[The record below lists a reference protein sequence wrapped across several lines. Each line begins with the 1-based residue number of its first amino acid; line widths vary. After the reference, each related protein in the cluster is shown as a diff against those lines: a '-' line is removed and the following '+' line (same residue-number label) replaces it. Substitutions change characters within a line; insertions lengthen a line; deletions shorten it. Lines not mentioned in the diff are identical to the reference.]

1 MKGADEVPARILIA
15 DDQSDV
21 LVALGLLLKPEGYLV
36 KRVTS
41 PPQVMAALA
50 EAPFDLLLM
59 DCNYTRDTTSGQEG
73 LDLLSQVRA
82 RHEALRIVVM
92 TAWGSLELAVE
103 AMRRGAQD
111 FVSKPWDNARLL
123 TTVHTQLE
131 LGRALSEARRLRE
144 HLLEQEREAR
154 LALEAKNTELERARQ
169 VAEAANEAKSRFLAN
184 MSHEL
189 RTPLTAI
196 IGYSEMLAEEAPDLG
211 AEALLP
217 DLEKIQAAARHQ
229 LVLINEILDLA
240 KIEAGKMTLAIEE
253 FQVADVVD
261 EVIATVRPL
270 VAKNG
275 NRLALACPSD
285 PGVMRSDR
293 IKLRQI
299 LFNLL
304 SNAAKFTDGGL
315 VTIRVRSGERTADAE
330 GTEPGGDPLVR
341 SGSWLV
347 FEVSDTGLGMSA
359 EQVSRLFQ
367 AFSQAEA
374 SIASKYG
381 GTGLGLAIS
390 RKFARLMGGDIEV
403 QSEPGQGSRFAVRL
417 PRDARP
423 EASAA

>member
-1 MKGADEVPARILIA
+1 MKGSAEAPARILIA
-15 DDQSDV
+15 DDQPDV

-41 PPQVMAALA
+41 PPQVLAAL
-50 EAPFDLLLM
+50 EGEEFDLLLM

-123 TTVHTQLE
+123 TTVRTQLE

-144 HLLEQEREAR
+144 DLLEHEREAR
-154 LALEAKNTELERARQ
+154 LALEAKNAELERARQ
-169 VAEAANEAKSRFLAN
+169 VAEAASEAKSRFLAN

-211 AEALLP
+211 ADALLP
-217 DLEKIQAAARHQ
+217 DLQKIQAAARHQ
-229 LVLINEILDLA
+229 LILINEILDLA
-240 KIEAGKMTLAIEE
+240 KIEAGKMTLAMEE
-253 FQVADVVD
+253 FAVGGVLE

-275 NRLALACPSD
+275 NRLAVECPSD

-304 SNAAKFTDGGL
+304 SNAAKFTESGL
-315 VTIRVRSGERTADAE
+315 VTVRVSDGESGEGSGEPVRRSG
-330 GTEPGGDPLVR
+330 P
-341 SGSWLV
+341 WLV
-347 FEVSDTGLGMSA
+347 FEVSDTGLGMTA
-359 EQVSRLFQ
+359 EQVGRLFQ

-390 RKFARLMGGDIEV
+390 RRFARLMGGDIAV
-403 QSEPGQGSRFAVRL
+403 RSEPGRGSRFAVRL

-423 EASAA
+423 ADSAG